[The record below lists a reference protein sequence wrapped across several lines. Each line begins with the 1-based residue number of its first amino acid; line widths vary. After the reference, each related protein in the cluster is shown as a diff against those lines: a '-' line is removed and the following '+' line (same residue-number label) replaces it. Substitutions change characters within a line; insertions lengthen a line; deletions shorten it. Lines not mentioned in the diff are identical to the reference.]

1 MWRVGGREGEVV
13 GGKRGRDQILGLFIK
28 YNPQQILLSKSGNN
42 NIHNFYQF
50 FFFSVKYFSKN
61 IQFFF
66 LQKKIRLIV
75 FNNFQNLFPFVA
87 VVLQISSLGHLSW
100 YTRLLILW
108 KPHRRPHHPTRSW
121 AQQSCSWLFIFL
133 HTRALARCGLYIG
146 WPLAIVWAC
155 PNLFF
160 L

>member
-1 MWRVGGREGEVV
+1 MKINLITFNNLPCSTLRINNCLVCSKSVRTLRPIDKRTINYGIETHTLCCFPIPNVVHVDVEG
-13 GGKRGRDQILGLFIK
+13 GGKRGRDQILGLFNK

-100 YTRLLILW
+100 YTRLLIL
-108 KPHRRPHHPTRSW
+108 
-121 AQQSCSWLFIFL
+121 
-133 HTRALARCGLYIG
+133 
-146 WPLAIVWAC
+146 
-155 PNLFF
+155 
-160 L
+160 